1 MIRARL
7 ECGCIPARGRP
18 PVKIVIAPDSFKGSL
33 SAPRVAEALAQGI
46 RHVWPDAAIEC
57 VPLADGGEGTVEA
70 LVRAT
75 GGQVID
81 VSVTGP
87 LGYPVEAFFGIL
99 GDGETAV
106 IEMAAASGLPLV
118 PPEERDPT
126 KTTTRGTGELIRYAL
141 DAGCRRMIIGIG
153 GSATNDGG
161 VGMAQALGA
170 SFRDE
175 RGEELGP
182 GGLALADL
190 ATIDLARL
198 DSRIQDVEIV
208 VACDVD
214 NPLYGPRGASA
225 VYGPQKGAT
234 PEMVE
239 QLDRALRRLAE
250 VIQRELGLDVQQIPG
265 SGAAGGLGAGL
276 VAFLGARLVSGIDIV
291 LDAVNFQE
299 RIRGADVIVTAE
311 GGVDRQTAF
320 GKAPSGVLR
329 AARSLGI
336 PVVVVGGSLADD
348 AVELYDQGFSAIVG
362 CTPRPM
368 ELDEAVARTFTSLA
382 EAGRMIAGLIAL
394 GRATKR

>member
-33 SAPRVAEALAQGI
+33 SRASCRRGACEGI
-46 RHVWPDAAIEC
+46 RHVWPDAAIQC

-70 LVRAT
+70 LVRVT

-99 GDGETAV
+99 GTGDRGHLRS
-106 IEMAAASGLPLV
+106 AAASGLPLV

-153 GSATNDGG
+153 GGATNDGG

-175 RGEELGP
+175 RGEELP

-214 NPLYGPRGASA
+214 NPLYGLRGASA

-250 VIQRELGLDVQQIPG
+250 VIQRELGLDVQTNPRLRHG
-265 SGAAGGLGAGL
+265 RRAGCGDSSP
-276 VAFLGARLVSGIDIV
+276 F
-291 LDAVNFQE
+291 
-299 RIRGADVIVTAE
+299 
-311 GGVDRQTAF
+311 
-320 GKAPSGVLR
+320 
-329 AARSLGI
+329 
-336 PVVVVGGSLADD
+336 
-348 AVELYDQGFSAIVG
+348 
-362 CTPRPM
+362 
-368 ELDEAVARTFTSLA
+368 
-382 EAGRMIAGLIAL
+382 
-394 GRATKR
+394 